1 MAVRPSRF
9 LPSRLPG
16 RAMLPGLAVLLGVG
30 AALIPAAA
38 PAQQQG
44 YGQTLGTS
52 PMERQLFDADPRS
65 GKSGGSL
72 LDSTNPL
79 DLMNTIRRNSAM
91 DDATPPASAIDQ
103 ALREFDSQP
112 AGPAVPAAPASGLRL
127 QGP

>member
-1 MAVRPSRF
+1 MAARPSSF
-9 LPSRLPG
+9 HLPRLPG
-16 RAMLPGLAVLLGVG
+16 VMLLLAAAA
-30 AALIPAAA
+30 AALNPADAL
-38 PAQQQG
+38 AQQQG

-52 PMERQLFDADPRS
+52 PLERQLFDADPRG
-65 GKSGGSL
+65 GKGGGTI

-79 DLMNTIRRNSAM
+79 DLMNMIRRSSAM

-112 AGPAVPAAPASGLRL
+112 AGPALPAAPASGLRL